1 MNDYFGGM
9 QPDDRIVA
17 ERAEENSISSDGGK
31 TVIKYRDRVSFFRL
45 IYQAVKCKKTEYREG
60 GEFVKGLIYML
71 DCSRNAVI
79 NLKSVKRLAAVLAVT
94 GYTGLSLYCE
104 DTYEVEDEP
113 CFGSKRGRYSVAE
126 LREIKEICDALGLEL
141 ILSVQGL
148 THMRSIARWE
158 PYYNGTIDCND
169 VLLVNADR
177 TYELIDHMFRTL
189 AINLKGCRVNIG
201 FDEPFMLGRGKYL
214 NKNGYTDPEELF
226 LIHLEKVVR
235 IARKYELKP
244 MMWGEFWVNFKNK
257 QEIYDRVI
265 EPYGV
270 QTINWGYGA
279 FDYFKKTKQE
289 NYNGFRKIIEPLA
302 DKCYS
307 YACSDWR
314 FLGIA
319 PHTRF
324 AVMLAD
330 AAMDAAIDCGQKEV
344 WLTAWGD
351 TGAEVSPFA
360 TLPSILCYGYKRLF
374 GKDNALSFE
383 AFFRDF
389 FGEVEDHYA
398 LDGANA
404 LDENSINSASKTY
417 LYNDLFLGFA
427 DKTVKGDYGA
437 IYRTY
442 LKKLRE
448 IRPVHD
454 LQYVF
459 DTQIALLEVLTIKYN
474 LGNELRAAY
483 EKHDIAELKRIAE
496 EVIPLL
502 SEKCENFFA
511 AFKKQFLYD
520 NKPFGFEI
528 HTSRIGALIF
538 RLKDCRER
546 LLAYIQG
553 AEDCIPELEE
563 PTPDNLGDGKECLFL
578 NWGELTSAGVAVE
591 YFSFVQGD

>member
-1 MNDYFGGM
+1 MNDYFGGI

-17 ERAEENSISSDGGK
+17 ERAEENFIVSDGGRTFIRYK
-31 TVIKYRDRVSFFRL
+31 DKASYFRL
-45 IYQAVKCKKTEYREG
+45 MYQAVKCNKTEYKED
-60 GEFVKGLIYML
+60 GEFVESLVYML

-79 NLKSVKRLAAVLAVT
+79 NIKAIKRLAAVLAVV

-104 DTYEVEDEP
+104 DTYEVQNEP
-113 CFGSKRGRYSVAE
+113 YFGLKRGRYSVAE
-126 LREIKEICDALGLEL
+126 LKEIKEICESLGLEL
-141 ILSVQGL
+141 IMSVQGL

-177 TYELIDHMFRTL
+177 TYELIDNMFKTL
-189 AINLKGCRVNIG
+189 AINFEGCRVNIG

-235 IARKYELKP
+235 IAQKYGLKP

-265 EPYGV
+265 KPYHV

-279 FDYFKKTKQE
+279 FHCFKRTKQE
-289 NYNGFRKIIEPLA
+289 NYNEFRNTIEPLA

-307 YACSDWR
+307 YACADWR

-324 AVMLAD
+324 AVMLAESS
-330 AAMDAAIDCGQKEV
+330 MDAAIDCGQKEV

-360 TLPSILCYGYKRLF
+360 TLPSIVCYGYKRLF
-374 GKDNALSFE
+374 GRNGTVSFE
-383 AFFRDF
+383 SYFREF
-389 FGEVEDHYA
+389 FGELEDHYA
-398 LDGANA
+398 LDGGNA
-404 LDENSINSASKTY
+404 LDERSINSASKTY

-427 DKTVKGDYGA
+427 DKTVKGDYGE
-437 IYRTY
+437 IYRAY
-442 LKKLRE
+442 LKKLRAV
-448 IRPVHD
+448 RPVLD

-459 DTQIALLEVLTIKYN
+459 DTQIALLEVLILKYN

-483 EKHDIAELKRIAE
+483 DKRALAELKRIAE
-496 EVIPLL
+496 EVLPQIVVK
-502 SEKCENFFA
+502 SEAFFA

-538 RLKDCRER
+538 RLKDCKER
-546 LLAYIQG
+546 ILEYVRG
-553 AEDCIPELEE
+553 DVDSIPELDE
-563 PTPDNLGDGKECLFL
+563 PTVDNLGDGKECLFL
-578 NWGELTSAGVAVE
+578 NWGELTSAGVVVE
-591 YFSFVQGD
+591 YFSFV